1 VPRDLISSLFWLAF
15 SAFVCT
21 EGVRLK
27 LGEFQRPGPGF
38 FPFWA
43 GLVLGILSLI
53 HLANAVRKKE
63 RILFSGGRWPALL
76 LVSAAIL
83 VYFLCVEKVGFL
95 IATFLLLFLL
105 FRLERKRWILTTLWS
120 IVATVASYAFFQLLL
135 QTQLPAGW
143 LGF

>member
-1 VPRDLISSLFWLAF
+1 MPRDLISSLFWLAF

-43 GLVLGILSLI
+43 GLVLGVLSLI
-53 HLANAVRKKE
+53 HLVNSVKKKE
-63 RILFSGGRWPALL
+63 SISFSGVRWPTLL
-76 LVSAAIL
+76 MVAGAIL
-83 VYFLCVEKVGFL
+83 VYFLCLEKVGFM

-105 FRLERKRWILTTLWS
+105 FRLEKKRWTLATLWS
-120 IVATVASYAFFQLLL
+120 SVATTAAYAFFQLLL
-135 QTQLPAGW
+135 QTQLPAGL